1 MDGQKKR
8 KEKNEEKNR
17 KGDKTIR
24 CGPGSGV
31 GAVAL
36 ALARVSKVCGSE
48 AKPTQNTQV
57 CTVERTR
64 LRVERGC

>member
-1 MDGQKKR
+1 M
-8 KEKNEEKNR
+8 
-17 KGDKTIR
+17 DKTIR